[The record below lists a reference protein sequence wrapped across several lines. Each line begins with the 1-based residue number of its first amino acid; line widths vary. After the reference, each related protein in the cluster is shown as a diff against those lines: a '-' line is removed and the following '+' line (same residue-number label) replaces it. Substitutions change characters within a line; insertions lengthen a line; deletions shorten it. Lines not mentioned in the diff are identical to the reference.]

1 MLQESGRVVETAAG
15 DEASLLDCATKVEAG
30 VLMEGEREEG
40 EVSPVAPE
48 RIPKRR
54 GLAIAGLLHPPHPND
69 SAQYPTEIRDHRLI
83 KLKSFVGSMHLTAY
97 RCETLRIC

>member
-48 RIPKRR
+48 RIPKR
-54 GLAIAGLLHPPHPND
+54 
-69 SAQYPTEIRDHRLI
+69 
-83 KLKSFVGSMHLTAY
+83 
-97 RCETLRIC
+97 